1 MKAWLIAVGTGMP
14 AWVQDGFAEYAKRL
28 AHSLPLQLIELV
40 PGERSKSRDPQR
52 AIDDEAKRLLAAVP
66 KGAAVVLLDG
76 RGKAHSSEALSERL
90 QYWRMQG
97 RDLAFL
103 IGGPDGFA
111 QSVRDAAS
119 ESWSLGPMTA
129 ASLGPGD
136 RRRAVVPRRQ
146 HPGESSLPPRW
157 LKRGLPSTS
166 VVEKPV
172 EQMRTV
178 IPTDWRGTGFC
189 GVDAFCP
196 GVDRCD

>member
-28 AHSLPLQLIELV
+28 AHSLPLKLIELV

-66 KGAAVVLLDG
+66 KGAGVVLLDG
-76 RGKAHSSEALSERL
+76 RGKPHSSEALSERL
-90 QYWRMQG
+90 QQWRMQG

-119 ESWSLGPMTA
+119 ESWSLGPMTLPHPLVRVIVA
-129 ASLGPGD
+129 EQLF
-136 RRRAVVPRRQ
+136 RAVSILAN
-146 HPGESSLPPRW
+146 HPYH
-157 LKRGLPSTS
+157 RG
-166 VVEKPV
+166 
-172 EQMRTV
+172 
-178 IPTDWRGTGFC
+178 G
-189 GVDAFCP
+189 
-196 GVDRCD
+196 